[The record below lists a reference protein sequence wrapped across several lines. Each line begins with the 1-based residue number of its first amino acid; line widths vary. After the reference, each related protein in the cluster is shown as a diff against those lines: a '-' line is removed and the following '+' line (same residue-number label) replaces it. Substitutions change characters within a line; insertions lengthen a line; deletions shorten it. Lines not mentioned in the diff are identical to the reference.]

1 MSEIKTIEVTDRD
14 HVRNAIGML
23 AVGKWPD
30 YGAPL
35 SALMNLS
42 EVADAMTEADVQRL
56 GALLRQSPIL
66 EDAEL
71 MRRIRGIRQDYPDD
85 HWWWYPECL

>member
-1 MSEIKTIEVTDRD
+1 MFEEQSAKVSDRD
-14 HVRNAIGML
+14 HVRSWIGVL
-23 AVGKWPD
+23 SAREWPD

-42 EVADAMTEADVQRL
+42 DYADAITEADVQRL
-56 GALLRQSPIL
+56 GAVLRGSPIL

-71 MRRIRGIRQDYPDD
+71 MRRIRGIRAEYPDD
-85 HWWWYPECL
+85 HWWWYPEWL